1 MPWQHSGVQG
11 KRVWPIA
18 SSPDVLETR
27 WKILLESKDR
37 SEAFK
42 ESTDRLIA
50 SSYPQFH
57 PACPDTTAIGSLPT
71 DMSCPAPQPYG
82 YRSFD
87 RQFII
92 ADGRLLSRP
101 RQPLWQSF
109 SPRQFFF
116 ASVFTQ
122 PLNIGPALTVS
133 ANVPDLHYFRGSF
146 GAKDIFPL
154 YRDAAAT
161 QPNLHPQLL
170 PLLQKTFGASIT
182 AEDVAAYLYA
192 ALAQPVFTARFHKEL
207 ESRELHVPLTA
218 DATRFAR
225 AVALGRELLFLHSY
239 GERCANGQSWP
250 APSAKCIKAVPAG
263 GLPEKFAY
271 DEARQVISVG
281 TGEFGPVP
289 KAVWDYE
296 VSGLKVVQSWLGYRM
311 RNRKGKKSSPLDE
324 IAPKEWSGEY
334 TSEFLRLLN
343 LLTRTVE
350 LQPTQ
355 STLLDAILA
364 GPLLDASMLGPV
376 PEQWRSAPKQ
386 SASHGLDL

>member
-1 MPWQHSGVQG
+1 MPWQTSGAQI
-11 KRVWPIA
+11 KRTWPLA
-18 SSPDVLETR
+18 PDSSVLEQR
-27 WKILLESKDR
+27 WTTLMEADDR
-37 SEAFK
+37 ATAFK
-42 ESTDRLIA
+42 ESRDRTVAKSVFALKDA
-50 SSYPQFH
+50 Q
-57 PACPDTTAIGSLPT
+57 SLPAIADLNIAT
-71 DMSCPAPQPYG
+71 TCPAIERYG

-87 RQFII
+87 RQFLL
-92 ADGRLLSRP
+92 ADNRLGDYLRP
-101 RQPLWQSF
+101 SLWQSL
-109 SPRQFFF
+109 SSRQYFF

-122 PLNIGPALTVS
+122 PLSAGPALTVS
-133 ANVPDLHYFRGSF
+133 PDVPDLHYFRGSF

-154 YRDAAAT
+154 YRDDAAT

-170 PLLQKTFGASIT
+170 PLLQRTFGASIT
-182 AEDVAAYLYA
+182 AEGVAAYLYA
-192 ALAQPVFTARFHKEL
+192 VLAQPVFTARFHKEL
-207 ESRELHVPLTA
+207 ESRELRLPLTA
-218 DATRFAR
+218 DATLFAR

-239 GERCANGQSWP
+239 GERCADGQDWP
-250 APSAKCIKAVPAG
+250 APSVKCIKAVPAS

-271 DEARQVISVG
+271 DEARQVVSVG
-281 TGEFGPVP
+281 AGEFGSVS

-311 RNRKGKKSSPLDE
+311 KNRKGKKSSPLDE

-355 STLLDAILA
+355 STLLDTILA
-364 GPLLDASMLGPV
+364 GPLLGASMLGPV
-376 PEQWRSAPKQ
+376 PGQWRTAPKH